1 MRGVGRE
8 TVIQVQSGIV
18 AIEGYMKFERVVF
31 VLKIYV
37 RFRLLQLN

>member
-1 MRGVGRE
+1 MRGVGKE
-8 TVIQVQSGIV
+8 TVIQVQSDIV

-31 VLKIYV
+31 VLKIYF

>member
-1 MRGVGRE
+1 MRGVGKE
-8 TVIQVQSGIV
+8 TVIQVQSGTV

-31 VLKIYV
+31 VLKIYL